1 MKKYLLKVKT
11 TFIYKFLIINF
22 FSFFFEI
29 FWQYIINFKSK
40 LLYFYYGVKTFR
52 KSYYNFSK
60 KTFLLIQDNEDFK
73 KIAHEI
79 NIELSSSMIAK
90 AKDDLAVRSDP
101 EIDIKDYQKELNEYL
116 SEDLKKKIIN
126 FSISS
131 HNMKTASNYLKV
143 LPYVAKIS
151 LYMNLPMKEKKSK
164 FAQLWHRDD
173 FGYKSLDLFLPIR
186 KVDNLNGPLHYV
198 NNSFIN
204 NIFLQ
209 IPDEVKEKIKGERNK
224 HSIEHFDKFVN
235 KKDTSSF
242 LGNAGDGLWIDSL
255 RTYHRGG
262 QCFEKERFMLRI
274 SYQTPDNF
282 RSYKFND
289 EYYIY
294 DKSIKKKEINNI
306 LQKHYFFGYK
316 SFLINKLNLN
326 KKLLYL
332 YRMVSIKINKI

>member
-1 MKKYLLKVKT
+1 MRKFLIKAKT

-22 FSFFFEI
+22 FSLFFEI

-40 LLYFYYGVKTFR
+40 LLYFYYGIKTFR

-60 KTFLLIQDNEDFK
+60 KSFLLVQDDEDFK

-79 NIELSSSMIAK
+79 NTELSSSMIAK
-90 AKDDLAVRSDP
+90 AKDDLAVKFNP
-101 EIDIKDYQKELNEYL
+101 ETDTHDYSKILNEYI
-116 SEDLKKKIIN
+116 SENLKKKIIN

-131 HNMKTASNYLKV
+131 KNIKTASNYLKV
-143 LPYVAKIS
+143 LPYIAKIT
-151 LYMNLPMKEKKSK
+151 LYMNIPLKRKTPK

-173 FGYKSLDLFLPIR
+173 FGYKSLDLFLAIR
-186 KVDNLNGPLHYV
+186 KIDNLNGPLHYV
-198 NNSFIN
+198 NNSSIN

-209 IPDEVKEKIKGERNK
+209 VPDEIKAKIRGERNK

-235 KKDTSSF
+235 EKDTSSF
-242 LGNAGDGLWIDSL
+242 LGNAGDGLWIDSF

-262 QCFEKERFMLRI
+262 QCFENERFMLRI
-274 SYQTPDNF
+274 SYQTPDNV
-282 RSYKFND
+282 RSVKFND
-289 EYYIY
+289 EHFIY
-294 DKSIKKKEINNI
+294 DKSIKKKEINKI
-306 LQKHYFFGYK
+306 FQKHYFFGYK
-316 SFLINKLNLN
+316 SFLVSKLNLT